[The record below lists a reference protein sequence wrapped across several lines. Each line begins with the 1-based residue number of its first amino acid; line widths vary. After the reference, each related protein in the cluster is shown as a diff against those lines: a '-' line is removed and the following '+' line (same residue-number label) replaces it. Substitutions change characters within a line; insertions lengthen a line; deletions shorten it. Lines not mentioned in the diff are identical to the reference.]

1 MDGEL
6 ILLLMLL
13 DNDDDG
19 SGERHMEEVTV
30 VLVIFR
36 NISPNL
42 SMLYFLMS
50 WLRKALTALASLL

>member
-6 ILLLMLL
+6 ILLLLLL
-13 DNDDDG
+13 DDDDDDG

-30 VLVIFR
+30 FLVIFR

-42 SMLYFLMS
+42 SM
-50 WLRKALTALASLL
+50 